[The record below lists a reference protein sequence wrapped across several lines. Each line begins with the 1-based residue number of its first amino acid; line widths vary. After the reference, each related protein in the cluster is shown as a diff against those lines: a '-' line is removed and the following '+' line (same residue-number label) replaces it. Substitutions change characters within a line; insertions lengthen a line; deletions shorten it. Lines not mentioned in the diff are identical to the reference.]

1 MTFSFFHIVYISFSG
16 ALGSTLIWISV
27 ICLSIHISVY
37 TALKKLRNPPA
48 QNLLAL
54 TCALCPA
61 QVMTAVGLTFNTSHR
76 YGFNW
81 TVLIITFF
89 GHTHFDKEMIL
100 HYYFSV
106 NQIFITKNMTH
117 VLKEN
122 FLLNSSICI
131 FFATCLHYFFLVSA
145 LWVNVLHFDL
155 CRLCFKRS
163 LLHKGK

>member
-1 MTFSFFHIVYISFSG
+1 MTFSFFHIVDISFSG

-76 YGFNW
+76 Y
-81 TVLIITFF
+81 
-89 GHTHFDKEMIL
+89 
-100 HYYFSV
+100 SV
-106 NQIFITKNMTH
+106 VT
-117 VLKEN
+117 
-122 FLLNSSICI
+122 
-131 FFATCLHYFFLVSA
+131 LVMAKSPEIS
-145 LWVNVLHFDL
+145 
-155 CRLCFKRS
+155 RS
-163 LLHKGK
+163 HI